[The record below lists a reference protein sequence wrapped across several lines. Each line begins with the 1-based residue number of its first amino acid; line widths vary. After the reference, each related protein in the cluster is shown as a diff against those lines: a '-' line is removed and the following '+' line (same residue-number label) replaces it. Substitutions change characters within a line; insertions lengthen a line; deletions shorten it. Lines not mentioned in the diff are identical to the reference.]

1 MCSRADGDTE
11 PYVHVR
17 LGREARADKGGGR
30 RARFPRWRMYV
41 RRLCCAVRGAIRA
54 LSFRCCSGLF
64 RGLKNKAEADA
75 EHIVI
80 ALEKG
85 WNPLIKPS

>member
-1 MCSRADGDTE
+1 
-11 PYVHVR
+11 
-17 LGREARADKGGGR
+17 
-30 RARFPRWRMYV
+30 MYV